1 MMREAAKTCKA
12 ELLEVIKSGLTE
24 NRSVRDHAGMKNNKL
39 EHRPGELFI
48 DRYMPN
54 ASEEA
59 REEAFANL
67 RSLVALLVRI
77 DERLALEDRERHDS
91 PEL

>member
-1 MMREAAKTCKA
+1 MRTIAA
-12 ELLEVIKSGLTE
+12 
-24 NRSVRDHAGMKNNKL
+24 RDHPGMKNNNS
-39 EHRPGELFI
+39 ERRPGELFI
-48 DRYMPN
+48 DRYMPG

-59 REEAFANL
+59 REEAYANL
-67 RSLVALLVRI
+67 RALVALLVRI